1 MLDKYHRA
9 YKILKQKEFSNDPK
23 QFLHKNQIEEHLTLG
38 GVYEKFHK
46 DKIDWHFVHN
56 VLKICDFDLI
66 EVNKMEKERNKLKDT
81 FPLHDAHKAELQEK
95 IKYIES
101 KLELQNKFLKR
112 ASVMLFNDNDT
123 RFSVAM
129 LFKNDFWDKCRLD
142 EVQSQKM
149 CNEIFLS
156 AVHIG
161 VLNACKL
168 AQKQVKVLQDG
179 IIGNITIKALNRFDE
194 NRFDT
199 EFDDLE
205 IEYYQSLYVKNP
217 KLKMNNN
224 GFVSRAESV

>member
-23 QFLHKNQIEEHLTLG
+23 KFLHKNETEEHLTIG

-56 VLKICDFDLI
+56 VLKICDGDL
-66 EVNKMEKERNKLKDT
+66 E
-81 FPLHDAHKAELQEK
+81 
-95 IKYIES
+95 
-101 KLELQNKFLKR
+101 R

-161 VLNACKL
+161 VQNACKL

-217 KLKMNNN
+217 KLKMYNN
-224 GFVSRAESV
+224 GFVSRAESI